1 MEEKA
6 DSEPEF
12 QYIPEKCPQDPT
24 QIDQH
29 ALRDSM
35 VTLKEGLS
43 SGAILAQFDV
53 RGALQLFND
62 IFICKHVI
70 VCGIVFLQQL
80 YRKRPGMTMLC
91 AKLPQNVSKN
101 RYRDI
106 SPCTASQAWTFSQ
119 PLSRVLPLLSP
130 PRVIFSV
137 CAVSAPLFVSLCR
150 WCHTGHSEKHRWLHQ
165 CKLHQCECLRHVLFL
180 SFNMSVDISVSDW
193 ELVGCS
199 VSLTY
204 ETQGKTLTCH
214 WWIHQTSP
222 INHSLYPVNMKDG
235 TYSDAYCQQYILF
248 RLT

>member
-1 MEEKA
+1 MRLCSSFLSSRTEVKRTVKSCPFLKSFFPHLAIYDVVEEKA

-53 RGALQLFND
+53 RGTTTVFND
-62 IFICKHVI
+62 IFICKHVT
-70 VCGIVFLQQL
+70 VCCFVFLQQL

-106 SPCTASQAWTFSQ
+106 SPCTASQVSTSMN
-119 PLSRVLPLLSP
+119 
-130 PRVIFSV
+130 IF
-137 CAVSAPLFVSLCR
+137 SAPLTCSPSPLPPEGNFLCMCSLSTSLCLPLQMMP
-150 WCHTGHSEKHRWLHQ
+150 HG
-165 CKLHQCECLRHVLFL
+165 
-180 SFNMSVDISVSDW
+180 SFWKAQMTTSMQITSMWVSTPC
-193 ELVGCS
+193 V
-199 VSLTY
+199 VPF
-204 ETQGKTLTCH
+204 
-214 WWIHQTSP
+214 I
-222 INHSLYPVNMKDG
+222 
-235 TYSDAYCQQYILF
+235 
-248 RLT
+248 

>member
-1 MEEKA
+1 
-6 DSEPEF
+6 
-12 QYIPEKCPQDPT
+12 
-24 QIDQH
+24 
-29 ALRDSM
+29 M

-53 RGALQLFND
+53 RRTLQLFND
-62 IFICKHVI
+62 KFICKHVI
-70 VCGIVFLQQL
+70 MCCVVFLQQL

-106 SPCTASQAWTFSQ
+106 SPCTASQVSTSMNIFSA
-119 PLSRVLPLLSP
+119 PLTCSLPPLP
-130 PRVIFSV
+130 PRLIFSI
-137 CAVSAPLFVSLCR
+137 CAVSAPLPLFVSLCR

-165 CKLHQCECLRHVLFL
+165 CKLHQCESLHHALFL

-193 ELVGCS
+193 ELVGWS

-204 ETQGKTLTCH
+204 ETQVKTLGCH

-235 TYSDAYCQQYILF
+235 TYSAAYCQQYILF
-248 RLT
+248 RLTYCSDHLH